1 MPQELSAIITIDVK
15 SAKSSLDALASEVK
29 KTATSVGS
37 SFDNVSA
44 DKLAANIANG
54 AKKAAAAANV
64 LEKEVKDT
72 TNSVSKDLGK
82 AAVAAAAAGD
92 KLETSLKKGAGSAT
106 QALTNLNR
114 VVQDAPFGI
123 VGIANNIDPLITSFQ
138 KLSKESGG
146 VMGAIGTLG
155 SSLIGPTGILFAFS
169 ALSSL
174 ATVMVQKY
182 GSMSNAFDQL
192 VNGTGELKKAQEEL
206 RQELDKSRAG
216 VEGQIVQLEELVKIA
231 KGDIGSKKDQA
242 EALKQ
247 LNALI
252 PDYIGYLTAQ
262 NIQTSEGEKILRAYT
277 KALIDTAEAEI
288 LAKRA
293 GELRISTRQKEKTLN
308 KDIINE
314 LTTWAAASQAATS
327 GMVGL
332 AGQNVTG
339 GNTMQQAFT
348 PKMIQGT
355 KAMKAFAAE
364 YKELAE
370 IQSRLD
376 VLSLS
381 KLQIDAQDVPKAK
394 KKVEKIVNDIEKE
407 FDAATVEASPNI
419 IVTPGGVEI
428 QDGLK
433 KLNTMVQQ
441 EIDTTKALATFTIPA
456 QVIIK
461 PDRSVLAKSLQ
472 DLNKA
477 INASINN
484 FNLDAFS
491 QIGEVIGQGIVNGTS
506 GIQKAAAGLGML
518 IGDLFQQLGK
528 AMIKYAIAA
537 KAIQIALKSLS
548 PVVALGAGVAL
559 VALGSVL
566 KASLSNIG
574 ATAFANG
581 GIINGPTLGMVGEAG
596 QTEVILPLSKLN
608 QFMDTTQGNGGVL
621 EARVTG
627 DQLLFLLNRAERRAG
642 RLR

>member
-1 MPQELSAIITIDVK
+1 
-15 SAKSSLDALASEVK
+15 
-29 KTATSVGS
+29 
-37 SFDNVSA
+37 VSA

-54 AKKAAAAANV
+54 AKKAAVAANV

-123 VGIANNIDPLITSFQ
+123 IGIANNIDPLITSFQ

-146 VMGAIGTLG
+146 VMGAIGSLG

-182 GSMSNAFDQL
+182 GSLSNAFDQL

-381 KLQIDAQDVPKAK
+381 KLAIDAPDPPKVKEKFKDYLEWLK
-394 KKVEKIVNDIEKE
+394 KTYE
-407 FDAATVEASPNI
+407 VEAEATTIEATPNI
-419 IVTPGGVEI
+419 VVLPSGIEI

-433 KLNTMVQQ
+433 KLNQMVQQ